1 MYLNCL
7 AHDVLP
13 LLRQIQELPRTVVI
27 WQDMPPMPSLRPL
40 SDSRNNFLMG
50 AMNYAASTLL
60 SPIIRVPAL
69 AIALPFSEELV
80 AGRSHLFKVVVG
92 APMGARRNFR
102 RGERALKRPPS
113 RQKRPPPQEF
123 VLAPF

>member
-92 APMGARRNFR
+92 APHMPGTLDATSPGSVINDMI
-102 RGERALKRPPS
+102 GYYACMVAE
-113 RQKRPPPQEF
+113 
-123 VLAPF
+123 